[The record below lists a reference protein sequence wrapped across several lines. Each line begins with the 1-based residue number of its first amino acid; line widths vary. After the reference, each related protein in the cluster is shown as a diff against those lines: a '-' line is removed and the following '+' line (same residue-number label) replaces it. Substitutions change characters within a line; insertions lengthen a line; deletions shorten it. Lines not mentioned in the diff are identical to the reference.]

1 MSLLKECLNG
11 QSKKHRIINCI
22 SFGTIGMA
30 FVLLITIFYWL
41 LYPYKPLV
49 INQRPLPVLEKTIKK
64 GDLLRYTFDYCKYTD
79 ESPRIN
85 KKFSDG
91 IEFALPE
98 YSVSNPSGCRVQTIT
113 TQVPHTLPDGEYIL
127 VATYT
132 YKVNPIRDVIIKTHT
147 EKFTVTE

>member
-11 QSKKHRIINCI
+11 DNKKHKIINCI

-30 FVLLITIFYWL
+30 FALIVTIFYWL
-41 LYPYKPLV
+41 LYPYNPLV

-64 GDLLRYTFDYCKYTD
+64 GDIVTYSFDYCKNT
-79 ESPRIN
+79 EASPRIN

-98 YSVSNPSGCRVQTIT
+98 YSVSNTSGCRVQTIT
-113 TQVPHTLPDGEYIL
+113 TEVPHTLPEGDYIL

-132 YKVNPIRDVIIKTHT
+132 YKVNPIREVTVKTHT
-147 EKFTVTE
+147 EKFSIVD